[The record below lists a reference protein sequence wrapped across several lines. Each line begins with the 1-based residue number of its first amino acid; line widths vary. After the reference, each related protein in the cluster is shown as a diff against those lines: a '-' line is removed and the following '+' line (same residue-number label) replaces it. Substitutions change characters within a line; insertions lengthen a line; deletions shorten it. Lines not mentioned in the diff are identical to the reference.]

1 MVFLQHMRAATA
13 KLLYG
18 HRAAQV
24 VCRSL
29 STEATDAAA
38 AALRM
43 VRISIVQR
51 VSLVASRFA
60 WRAVT
65 FSPGL

>member
-1 MVFLQHMRAATA
+1 MVFLQHMRATTA
-13 KLLYG
+13 KLLHG

-24 VCRSL
+24 VGRSL

-43 VRISIVQR
+43 VRTSIFQR
-51 VSLVASRFA
+51 V
-60 WRAVT
+60 T
-65 FSPGL
+65 GPP

>member
-1 MVFLQHMRAATA
+1 MRISESLNRRTQMVFLQHMRATTA
-13 KLLYG
+13 KLLHG

-24 VCRSL
+24 VGRSF

-43 VRISIVQR
+43 VRNSIFQHLWPDPP
-51 VSLVASRFA
+51 S
-60 WRAVT
+60 
-65 FSPGL
+65 